1 MFPHLASLHCRLSL
15 SFMTNFSLPSLS
27 SNCLFLEAI
36 LSASFF
42 PSLPVFTFFS
52 FMAFT
57 IGFSL
62 SSGSLVRFLKGLG
75 SGTPGKPS
83 RFAKHLGDVLDGS
96 QMTNDVSFQIEKR

>member
-1 MFPHLASLHCRLSL
+1 MSKSNFIRLLVFL
-15 SFMTNFSLPSLS
+15 SSLPASFS
-27 SNCLFLEAI
+27 SSCLFLEAI

-42 PSLPVFTFFS
+42 PNLPDVAFFS

-62 SSGSLVRFLKGLG
+62 SSGSLVRFLKGFG

-83 RFAKHLGDVLDGS
+83 RLAKHL
-96 QMTNDVSFQIEKR
+96 SFRGFFLSLFSSRPGAASIL